1 LQQATDEH
9 QKEDEWPTKNG
20 PGQCSSS
27 TSKRKT
33 STNSEQEIDGCE
45 TERPTGQSEG
55 STSPSTTKTSS
66 KESSGSQDPSWD
78 GRSSTSSPQFQVAE
92 WNGHK
97 HEDVPTTT
105 SWVYLVQYVA
115 GAEAWETTA
124 TDAMVF
130 YSPPYSY
137 KKYDQTFGRID
148 RLNTPFYDLH
158 YYLLKADSPIDKAVF
173 KSLEDQKDFNEQG
186 LREAMWG
193 IGG

>member
-1 LQQATDEH
+1 MADEQPQDNAAH
-9 QKEDEWPTKNG
+9 RRRREKHRPAPSRRSMVAKPRGLLGKARAQRVRVLPRH
-20 PGQCSSS
+20 P
-27 TSKRKT
+27 RKT
-33 STNSEQEIDGCE
+33 
-45 TERPTGQSEG
+45 
-55 STSPSTTKTSS
+55 
-66 KESSGSQDPSWD
+66 SSGSQDPSWD

-173 KSLEDQKDFNEQG
+173 KSLESQKDFNEQG